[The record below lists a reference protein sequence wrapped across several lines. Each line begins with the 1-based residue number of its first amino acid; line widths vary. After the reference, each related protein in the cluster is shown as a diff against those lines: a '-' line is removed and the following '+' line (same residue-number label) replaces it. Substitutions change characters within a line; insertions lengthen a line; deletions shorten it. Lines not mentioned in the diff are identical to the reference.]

1 MTSHVVGVDG
11 GGGGCTRNP
20 RLNALTSE
28 AVRKAAKIGKPE
40 PIGKWGL
47 ELEGQ
52 EFPVKQIVREA
63 ANSLETN
70 APEVTPAD
78 FIAHDA
84 VRILRRLGFDKQIK
98 YYDE

>member
-1 MTSHVVGVDG
+1 M
-11 GGGGCTRNP
+11 
-20 RLNALTSE
+20 
-28 AVRKAAKIGKPE
+28 
-40 PIGKWGL
+40 

-52 EFPVKQIVREA
+52 EFPVKQIIREA
-63 ANSLETN
+63 ANSLEMN

-98 YYDE
+98 YYNE

>member
-1 MTSHVVGVDG
+1 MKMVEEVVG
-11 GGGGCTRNP
+11 TRNP
-20 RLNALTSE
+20 RLNALTPE
-28 AVRKAAKIGKPE
+28 AVRKVAKKLRSE
-40 PIGKWGL
+40 PIRKWSL
-47 ELEGQ
+47 MLEGQ

-63 ANSLETN
+63 ANLLDMN

-84 VRILRRLGFDKQIK
+84 VRILRRLGFEKQIK